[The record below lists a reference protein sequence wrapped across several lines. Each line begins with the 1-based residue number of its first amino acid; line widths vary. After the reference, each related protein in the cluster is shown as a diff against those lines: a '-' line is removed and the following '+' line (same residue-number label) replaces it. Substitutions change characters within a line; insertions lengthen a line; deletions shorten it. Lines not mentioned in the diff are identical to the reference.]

1 MQHKSLNST
10 KWQEVRRSGET
21 LAFSVQL
28 DLHYRNEENLALHW
42 PPHINDLCMYR
53 YADNFRRALILD
65 APDLTGK
72 NTNVVQANL
81 RVTLKLVDEGTV
93 ISSVKCSELFICD
106 DKFKEFPYQA
116 IDIRLLN
123 VVPFDNERTWDSKTT
138 KQVQIWIMDSIKTS
152 HVVQV
157 GITFALAQT
166 IWVNNL
172 VVMER
177 LSTLGTYRPYVNL
190 KMSLVQKDFA
200 MIYKGERKHVC
211 QIANE
216 YGLLKAATRTT
227 NAEVSLADTSLD
239 EYESCQNDSVDLIKF
254 SSSNGDGVT
263 NSSMES
269 ARCELLHEDADM
281 NLEKSKDCGKA
292 EETKDKEDT
301 KSKVCDEEENWDLL
315 LSDDAAE
322 SKQNEVHTKRMEYQK
337 NNNFEPSFLQRYL
350 YH

>member
-1 MQHKSLNST
+1 
-10 KWQEVRRSGET
+10 
-21 LAFSVQL
+21 
-28 DLHYRNEENLALHW
+28 
-42 PPHINDLCMYR
+42 MYR

-157 GITFALAQT
+157 GITCALAQT

-216 YGLLKAATRTT
+216 YGLLKAAAATRTT
-227 NAEVSLADTSLD
+227 SADVSLNDASLE
-239 EYESCQNDSVDLIKF
+239 EYESCQNDSVDLIKL

-269 ARCELLHEDADM
+269 ARNELLPEDADM
-281 NLEKSKDCGKA
+281 NLEKSKECGKA

-315 LSDDAAE
+315 LADDAAE
-322 SKQNEVHTKRMEYQK
+322 SKQNEVHTKRMNIK
-337 NNNFEPSFLQRYL
+337 RTIILKLLFLRYL